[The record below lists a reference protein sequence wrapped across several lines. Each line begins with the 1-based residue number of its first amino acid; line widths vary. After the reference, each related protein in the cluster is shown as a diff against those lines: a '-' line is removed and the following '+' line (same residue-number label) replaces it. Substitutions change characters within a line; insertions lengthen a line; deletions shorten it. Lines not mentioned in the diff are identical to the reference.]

1 MEDNN
6 TGLGYGDTYHNFYR
20 SPFDIPRR
28 WFEGVDIEDGDLKTV
43 GKPLITRNN
52 QDVKDAQQFE
62 IAKEILK
69 WFLREDTRIDRA
81 VKRSIHWSKEFM
93 KQLNEE

>member
-6 TGLGYGDTYHNFYR
+6 IFLGDDIANHNFH
-20 SPFDIPRR
+20 SPFDIPMR
-28 WFEGVDIEDGDLKTV
+28 WLKGVDIEDGDLKTV
-43 GKPLITRNN
+43 VNPLAIKNYQYT
-52 QDVKDAQQFE
+52 KDAQQFE

-69 WFLREDTRIDRA
+69 WFLREYTRIDRA

>member
-6 TGLGYGDTYHNFYR
+6 TFAGDNIAQHNFH
-20 SPFDIPRR
+20 SPFDIPRP
-28 WFEGVDIEDGDLKTV
+28 WLKGVDISDGDLKTAV
-43 GKPLITRNN
+43 NPLIKEY
-52 QDVKDAQQFE
+52 QYIKDAQQFE

-93 KQLNEE
+93 KQLNEG

>member
-1 MEDNN
+1 MEAIVKENGKKVNVHICVENGVLKYREDN
-6 TGLGYGDTYHNFYR
+6 GRVYL
-20 SPFDIPRR
+20 
-28 WFEGVDIEDGDLKTV
+28 EDDLIID
-43 GKPLITRNN
+43 GKPLIIRNN

-81 VKRSIHWSKEFM
+81 VKRSIIWSKEFM
-93 KQLNEE
+93 KQLNEK